1 MTRQELDPKLD
12 PTMIDPTRGLE
23 RDGDEWT
30 LFGLS
35 LEPDAWLA
43 SDEATRRAVDRL
55 WVGPANWSRED
66 PGILHGRIV
75 GARAEVRA
83 LAERG
88 VRVRGVAWADLGG
101 STGHHSVALALE
113 GASRVLLV
121 DERDPGCTARRVL
134 EALSIEVVVGDAY
147 EVPLVGIDAAL
158 ALYSVDPVALV
169 GPGVDVVVLAPPR
182 ERFEFDEPDD
192 CSSFEEGQRCEEGDD
207 TSGLEGS
214 RLDWTSALQMGDG
227 CCRLGA
233 PHRVTV
239 EVWKRPANRDD
250 EEDVEITEELY
261 PGHAEDHARY
271 LRMKAENPDFDTI
284 LDSMVIGSWN
294 KPPSM

>member
-1 MTRQELDPKLD
+1 MSRQAMDPRLDPAR
-12 PTMIDPTRGLE
+12 IDPTRGLE

-35 LEPDAWLA
+35 LEPEAWVA
-43 SDEATRRAVDRL
+43 SDEATRGAVDRL
-55 WVGPANWSRED
+55 WVGPAQWSRED

-88 VRVRGVAWADLGG
+88 VPVRGVAWADLGG
-101 STGHHSVALALE
+101 STGHYAVALALE
-113 GASRVLLV
+113 GAKRVLMV
-121 DERDPGCTARRVL
+121 DERDPASTARRVL
-134 EALSIEVVVGDAY
+134 ESLSIEVVVGDAY
-147 EVPLVGIDAAL
+147 QVPLEGIESVL

-182 ERFEFDEPDD
+182 ERFDGRGEPDD
-192 CSSFEEGQRCEEGDD
+192 DPGFEEDQHCEEG
-207 TSGLEGS
+207 GALEGS
-214 RLDWTSALQMGDG
+214 RLDWTSELQMGDG

-233 PHRVTV
+233 PHRVSV
-239 EVWKRPANRDD
+239 EVWKRPASHD
-250 EEDVEITEELY
+250 EPEDAEITEELY

-271 LRMKAENPDFDTI
+271 LRMKAEIPDFDAI
-284 LDSMVIGSWN
+284 LDRMVIGSWN
-294 KPPSM
+294 QPL